1 MLRAISSYCL
11 LLFFALSAGAE
22 EAVQLKNIRIWAAP
36 DNTRVV
42 FDVTDPVRH
51 DLNLLSDPFRVVVD
65 MKRTDPSPVL
75 PQPADND
82 GYIRGIRSGQHGD
95 FLRVVLD
102 LKKHA
107 RAKSFL
113 LKPNKRYGHRLVV
126 DVYDGQQEQV
136 QITEEA
142 PAPGYRDVVVAIDA
156 GHGGEDPGAIGPHG
170 TYEKDVVL
178 QIAKKL
184 AANLDREPGIRAVL
198 TRKGDYYL
206 PLRKRIQLARRYK
219 ADLFIS
225 IHADAFTN
233 PRVRGSSVYVLSNRG
248 ASSEHARWL
257 AERENA
263 SDLIGGVSLD
273 DKDNLL
279 ASVLLDLSQTASLE
293 ASIDAAE
300 DILAGLKQV
309 GTVHK
314 PGVESAGFAV
324 LKSPDIP
331 SLLVETAFISNP
343 QEEKKLRSKAYQ
355 QKLVQALTASVKRY
369 FRENAPSGT
378 ILASRQRAAAEIEG
392 ALTGMVQHNRVRSH
406 RLRVLNGLSDYN
418 VETGQ
423 VLVHSD
429 SRLPQLMN
437 ISSAIPCPVIS
448 AGSPQGNR
456 RSTGLLQVTT
466 ASSTFTLAPACL

>member
-1 MLRAISSYCL
+1 MLRFISSYCL
-11 LLFFALSAGAE
+11 LLIFSFSAGAQ
-22 EAVQLKNIRIWAAP
+22 EAVHLKNIRIWAAP

-42 FDVTDPVRH
+42 FDVTSPVKH
-51 DLNLLSDPFRVVVD
+51 DLKLLSDPFRVVID
-65 MKRTDPSPVL
+65 MEKTEPLAVL
-75 PQPADND
+75 PQPVIRD
-82 GYIRGIRSGQHGD
+82 GFVRGIRSGQHGG

-113 LKPNKRYGHRLVV
+113 LKPNERYGHRLVV
-126 DVYDGQQEQV
+126 DVYDSQQEQV
-136 QITEEA
+136 VIQEET
-142 PAPGYRDVVVAIDA
+142 PPPGYRDVVVAIDA
-156 GHGGEDPGAIGPHG
+156 GHGGEDPGAIGPGG
-170 TYEKDVVL
+170 THEKVVVL

-184 AANLDREPGIRAVL
+184 ARALDRERGIRAVL
-198 TRKGDYYL
+198 TRTGDYYL
-206 PLRKRIQLARRYK
+206 PLRKRIELARRHK

-233 PRVRGSSVYVLSNRG
+233 PRVHGSSVYVLSSRG

-300 DILAGLKQV
+300 RVLEGLKKV
-309 GTVHK
+309 GTLHK
-314 PGVESAGFAV
+314 PGVESAAFAV

-343 QEEKKLRSKAYQ
+343 QEEKKLRSSAYQ
-355 QKLVQALTASVKRY
+355 KKLAQAMTGSVRRY
-369 FRENAPSGT
+369 FVANAPNGT
-378 ILASRQRAAAEIEG
+378 FLATRQPAIERVYTLGGIARHYRINPYSLRVPNGFSDGSMMADQVSTLPGSRQRRPMNANSAMSCSAADTEF
-392 ALTGMVQHNRVRSH
+392 MQR
-406 RLRVLNGLSDYN
+406 NGL
-418 VETGQ
+418 
-423 VLVHSD
+423 
-429 SRLPQLMN
+429 
-437 ISSAIPCPVIS
+437 
-448 AGSPQGNR
+448 
-456 RSTGLLQVTT
+456 STGLLQVTISPAEFNL
-466 ASSTFTLAPACL
+466 ASACL

>member
-1 MLRAISSYCL
+1 MLRFISSHCL
-11 LLFFALSAGAE
+11 LLIFSLSISAE
-22 EAVQLKNIRIWAAP
+22 EAVHLKNIRLWAAP

-42 FDVTDPVRH
+42 FDISRPVGY
-51 DLNLLSDPFRVVVD
+51 DLKQLSDPFRLVVD
-65 MKRTDPSPVL
+65 MDKTEPFAVL
-75 PQPADND
+75 PQPVKHDEF
-82 GYIRGIRSGQHGD
+82 IRGIRSGQHGD

-113 LKPNKRYGHRLVV
+113 LKPNERYGHRLVV
-126 DVYDGQQEQV
+126 DVYDDQQEQV
-136 QITEEA
+136 VIPEEA

-156 GHGGEDPGAIGPHG
+156 GHGGEDPGAIGPRG
-170 TYEKDVVL
+170 THEKAVVL
-178 QIAKKL
+178 QIAKEL
-184 AANLDREPGIRAVL
+184 ARALNREHGIRAVL

-206 PLRKRIQLARRYK
+206 PLRKRIELARRHK

-233 PRVRGSSVYVLSNRG
+233 PRVRGSSVYVLSSRG

-300 DILAGLKQV
+300 RVLEGLGRV
-309 GTVHK
+309 GELHK
-314 PGVESAGFAV
+314 PGVESAAFAV

-331 SLLVETAFISNP
+331 SLLVEAAFISNP
-343 QEEKKLRSKAYQ
+343 QEEKKLRNKAYQ
-355 QKLVQALTASVKRY
+355 QRLAQVLTASVKRY
-369 FRENAPSGT
+369 VDANAANGT
-378 ILASRQRAAAEIEG
+378 FVA
-392 ALTGMVQHNRVRSH
+392 NR
-406 RLRVLNGLSDYN
+406 
-418 VETGQ
+418 
-423 VLVHSD
+423 
-429 SRLPQLMN
+429 
-437 ISSAIPCPVIS
+437 
-448 AGSPQGNR
+448 
-456 RSTGLLQVTT
+456 
-466 ASSTFTLAPACL
+466 